1 MKPKV
6 KDIFKRGETAVFKLG
21 SSLIAGEDGVRTDW
35 IDSLAEECKELISRG
50 VKPVIVSSGA
60 IALGRGILGLG
71 NKTLTLAQKQA
82 ASAVGQVSLSSL
94 FQTIFNIKKI
104 KTAQVL
110 LTRFTADPQN
120 KEAYQNAVN
129 TMSVLLDMGVVPVI
143 NENDV
148 VATEEIK
155 FGDNDR
161 LGAVVARMTGAD
173 ILFLF
178 SDIDGLYD
186 KDPKTNKDA
195 KFIPLI
201 TEITPEIE
209 AMAESSKN
217 PLAAGGMVTK
227 IIAGKMCL
235 EAGCKMV
242 IMHGKA
248 QYPLARLAD
257 GERCTW
263 FIPSSPRPKRE
274 RAGLPRRSEAKAG

>member
-1 MKPKV
+1 MKIKQE
-6 KDIFKRGETAVFKLG
+6 DIFKRCKIVVFKLG
-21 SSLIAGEDGVRTDW
+21 SSLVYGEDGARTDW
-35 IDSLAEECKELISRG
+35 IDSLAEECKELISLG
-50 VKPVIVSSGA
+50 IKPVIVSSGA
-60 IALGRGILGLG
+60 IALGRGILNLG
-71 NKTLTLAQKQA
+71 NKPLSLAQKQA

-104 KTAQVL
+104 KVAQVL
-110 LTRFTADPQN
+110 LTRYTTDPKN
-120 KEAYQNAVN
+120 KEGYQNAVN

-161 LGAVVARMTGAD
+161 LGAIVARMTGAD

-217 PLAAGGMVTK
+217 PLASGGMVTK
-227 IIAGKMCL
+227 IMAGKMCL

-248 QYPLARLAD
+248 QYPLARLSA
-257 GERCTW
+257 GEKCTW
-263 FIPSSPRPKRE
+263 FVPK
-274 RAGLPRRSEAKAG
+274 

>member
-1 MKPKV
+1 MKGCK
-6 KDIFKRGETAVFKLG
+6 IAVFKLG
-21 SSLIAGEDGVRTDW
+21 SSLIADETGVRTDW
-35 IDSLAEECKELISRG
+35 IDSLAEECKELISLG

-60 IALGRGILGLG
+60 IALGRGVLGLG
-71 NKTLTLAQKQA
+71 SKTLALPQKQA

-104 KTAQVL
+104 KVAQVL
-110 LTRFTADPQN
+110 LTRYTTEHGESY
-120 KEAYQNAVN
+120 KNAVN
-129 TMSVLLDMGVVPVI
+129 TMRALLDMGVVPVI
-143 NENDV
+143 NENDA

-161 LGAVVARMTGAD
+161 LSAVVARMVNAD

-178 SDIDGLYD
+178 SDVDGLYT

-209 AMAESSKN
+209 AMAETSKN
-217 PLAAGGMVTK
+217 PVAAGGMVTK
-227 IIAGKMCL
+227 IMAGKMCL

-248 QYPLARLAD
+248 QYPLARLNA
-257 GERCTW
+257 GEKCTW
-263 FIPSSPRPKRE
+263 FIPK
-274 RAGLPRRSEAKAG
+274 